1 MKRLHTLLGAVL
13 LVAASFSA
21 QGQDNLLD
29 TYLQNDCEDLVLE
42 QAIVENAENWQEDL
56 IRVAF
61 NGPSQDKVTAQ
72 REYLNKRYA
81 ILKDAAQNKDYSWM
95 TDEYRKELLSIS
107 QEEFV
112 GRELNSFTTKYK
124 EQALHGLELL
134 RANGLLDETREMN
147 VELSPNPTVD
157 QLTNAATLASESD
170 YLVSIM
176 DFAGNQVSNSI
187 QGQGSSVNH
196 EIAVGHLSAG
206 EYLVQVVSSN
216 GAIVT
221 KKFVVVK

>member
-13 LVAASFSA
+13 LVAAAFSA
-21 QGQDNLLD
+21 QGQDNLLE
-29 TYLQNDCEDLVLE
+29 TYLQNDCEDPVLE

-61 NGPSQDKVTAQ
+61 NGPSQDKVSAQ
-72 REYLNKRYA
+72 KEYLNKRYA
-81 ILKDAAQNKDYSWM
+81 ILKDAAKNKDYAWM

-107 QEEFV
+107 QDEFV

-134 RANGLLDETREMN
+134 RSNGLLEETGEMK

-157 QLTNAATLASESD
+157 QLTIAATLASESD

-196 EIAVGHLSAG
+196 EISVGHLSAG
-206 EYLVQVVSSN
+206 EYVVQVVSSN